1 VYAELYVYVMKIMG
15 TLWWWVFPL
24 NLVVVVMTVAVVNNL
39 EALVIIF
46 CC

>member
-1 VYAELYVYVMKIMG
+1 MID

-39 EALVIIF
+39 EALIIF